1 MTDKEKLLKV
11 LQEIGVDCFKS
22 DDKYCDWIIVKN
34 ENYDVEEQAFIFKF
48 NKDNGKYF
56 E

>member
-1 MTDKEKLLKV
+1 MSDKEKLLKV
-11 LQEIGVDCFKS
+11 LQEIEADCFEAN
-22 DDKYCDWIIVKN
+22 DEYCDRVIVRN